1 MTVSAGRGPITPWK
15 DGLTLYRLRCVCFV
29 LRVGRR
35 MGRLEFRIL
44 GPLEARRDNR
54 VVSIPA
60 SRERAVLAALL
71 LQANQVASAE
81 WLVERLWGTA
91 PPPTARNTLHSL
103 VHRLRHRLEP
113 LPPLG
118 SPRGRSRLLTTRQLG
133 YSLTIEPGQL
143 DLDDFE
149 ELFARARAAMSAG
162 RAEVAATLL
171 REALAL
177 WRGPP
182 LNDVSAVGI
191 HQSDVPRL
199 QERFMEAVEARLEAD
214 LAAGRHAGIVGEL
227 RSLVAEHP
235 LREQLSGQLMVALY
249 LGGRQAEALA
259 RYAELREVLIADLGI
274 EPGPQLQRLHRLILT
289 HDPSLHPSLPV
300 DGSASASASAAA
312 AGCRPPGVEVAS
324 HRSDVGGPCQLLP
337 DTSDF
342 TGRRAISQ
350 RLRGVLTGASTAR
363 RGCLAGATIVGMP
376 GVGKTALAVHVAHS
390 VRADLPD
397 GQFFVDL
404 RGMDAC
410 PAAPED
416 VLAQLLRALG
426 VPRDAVPDGTAA
438 RATLYRSTLARRR
451 ALIVLDNAADEAQVR
466 PLVPPA
472 GCAVLITGRRPLTTL
487 PGLPAIRLDTFTAA
501 EAVTLLRRIVPAARA
516 PDGSADAAELARL
529 CGHLP
534 LALRIAGARLAGRP
548 HWPVRRLADRLASE
562 HRRLDELAIGDLE
575 VRASLEPSY
584 QALPSPVRRAFRVVS
599 SISCPDFAVWFV
611 AAALDRPASEAE
623 DVMERLVDGQ
633 LADPAGLDMAGQPRY
648 RLHDLVRVFGRE
660 RLEREESA
668 ELRTQARRRALACCL
683 ALTRYARAQVERGES
698 ASSVRAALAAVPAG
712 CRCPQVLRPLAEQPL
727 GWLAAERDTLACA
740 LREAAA
746 ARTS

>member
-1 MTVSAGRGPITPWK
+1 
-15 DGLTLYRLRCVCFV
+15 
-29 LRVGRR
+29 

-71 LQANQVASAE
+71 LQANHVASAD

-91 PPPTARNTLHSL
+91 PPRTARNTLHSL

-133 YSLTIEPGQL
+133 YSLTVEPGQL

-249 LGGRQAEALA
+249 LAGRQAEALA
-259 RYAELREVLIADLGI
+259 RYAELREVLIADLGV

-289 HDPSLHPSLPV
+289 HDPSLQPNLPAAGAAV
-300 DGSASASASAAA
+300 APFPASAAA
-312 AGCRPPGVEVAS
+312 AGYRPPGVGVAS
-324 HRSDVGGPCQLLP
+324 HRSDPGAPCQLLP

-350 RLRGVLTGASTAR
+350 HLRLVLTDASAAR

-376 GVGKTALAVHVAHS
+376 GVGKTAVAVHVAHS
-390 VRADLPD
+390 VRADFPD

-426 VPRDAVPDGTAA
+426 VPLDAVPDGTAA
-438 RATLYRSTLARRR
+438 RATLYRSTLAGRR
-451 ALIVLDNAADEAQVR
+451 ALIVLDNAAEEAQVR
-466 PLVPPA
+466 PLLPPA

-516 PDGSADAAELARL
+516 PDGSAAAAEVARL

-562 HRRLDELAIGDLE
+562 HRRLDELAIGDLA

-584 QALPSPVRRAFRVVS
+584 RALPLPVRRAFRLVS

-611 AAALDRPASEAE
+611 AAALDQPASEAE
-623 DVMERLVDGQ
+623 DVMESLVDGQ
-633 LADPAGLDMAGQPRY
+633 LADPVGLDVVGQPRY

-668 ELRTQARRRALACCL
+668 EHGMQARRRALACCL

-698 ASSVRAALAAVPAG
+698 ASSARATLAAVPAG

-727 GWLAAERDTLACA
+727 GWLAAERETLACV
-740 LREAAA
+740 LHEAAE